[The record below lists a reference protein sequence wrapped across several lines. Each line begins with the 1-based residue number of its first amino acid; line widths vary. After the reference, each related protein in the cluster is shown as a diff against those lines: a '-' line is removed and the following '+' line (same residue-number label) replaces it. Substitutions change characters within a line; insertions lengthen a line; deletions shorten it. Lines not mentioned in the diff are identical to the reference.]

1 MSTNIKLMPEGDEK
15 QRFTRWLLVVL
26 LLTILLRVTL
36 FLFYPP
42 QSYPDTAAYQRL
54 AESVRAGFKQF
65 DGTRGPGY
73 PAFLALFGPV
83 RVVYVVQLFLGCLIT
98 LMWFLVG
105 WGVSHKAWFAGLL
118 ALGYSLN
125 PNQFFF
131 EAALLTETV
140 STFFLTL
147 GLLGAFLWLW
157 NARWRKVWVGLATG
171 LATALAVLTRP
182 LFQYLPVLLIIFL
195 GFSFKE
201 KKLRADWKAI
211 LTITLVSV
219 LVVGGWMAWIRAHY
233 HVFSTTTL
241 MGYHLTQHTGYLFE
255 QVPDQYAQIRDIY
268 IQFRDAQIAEYGI
281 QGNAIWQAIPAI
293 LDATDYNFYELS
305 RVMQSISIQLILAN
319 PVRFVLS
326 IIPDWWYFW
335 RVPVLFTPAAV
346 VSGGLAGLLDAL
358 ILGVRMVLFGANL
371 VFILTSLAGLV
382 VKKWRTQ
389 WALSAFH
396 WLVAGYVWG
405 ASAVS
410 SILEQGNNP
419 RYLVPLQTAVVF
431 WSLWVLWQTW
441 QVWWTRRGERKLG
454 EQG

>member
-1 MSTNIKLMPEGDEK
+1 MSDENQLMPDGKEK
-15 QRFTRWLLVVL
+15 QRFTKWLLVVL
-26 LLTILLRVTL
+26 LLTVLLRVAL
-36 FLFYPP
+36 FLFYPL
-42 QSYPDTAAYQRL
+42 QSYPDSAAYLRL
-54 AESVRAGFKQF
+54 AEAVRAGFKQF

-73 PAFLALFGPV
+73 PAFLALFGPEG
-83 RVVYVVQLFLGCLIT
+83 VVYAVQLFLGCLLT
-98 LMWFLVG
+98 LIWFLVG
-105 WGVSHKAWFAGLL
+105 WLASRKAWFAGLL
-118 ALGYSLN
+118 ALAYSLN

-131 EAALLTETV
+131 EAALLTETL
-140 STFFLTL
+140 STFFLSL
-147 GLLGAFLWLW
+147 GLLGAFLWL
-157 NARWRKVWVGLATG
+157 RDTSWRKVWVGLVIG

-182 LFQYLPVLLIIFL
+182 LFQYVPILLVLFL

-201 KKLRADWKAI
+201 KKLHVDWKAI
-211 LTITLVSV
+211 LMITLVTV

-255 QVPDQYAQIRDIY
+255 QVPDEYAQIRDIY

-319 PVRFVLS
+319 PIRFVLS

-335 RVPVLFTPAAV
+335 RVPVLFEAPAHLSSGLVGVVEAV
-346 VSGGLAGLLDAL
+346 

-371 VFILTSLAGLV
+371 VFILTSVFGLIS
-382 VKKWRTQ
+382 KKWRKQ
-389 WALSAFH
+389 WALSTFH
-396 WLVAGYVWG
+396 WLVAGCIWG

-419 RYLVPLQTAVVF
+419 RYLVPLQAAVVF

-441 QVWWTRRGERKLG
+441 QVWRTRQQ
-454 EQG
+454 EQLVEGQG

>member
-1 MSTNIKLMPEGDEK
+1 MSSEIKFMPDDAQK
-15 QRFTRWLLVVL
+15 QRLTRWLWVVL
-26 LLTILLRVTL
+26 LLTVLLRVVL
-36 FLFYPP
+36 FQFYPL

-54 AESVRAGFKQF
+54 AEAVRAGFRQF

-73 PAFLALFGPV
+73 PAFLALLGPE
-83 RVVYVVQLFLGCLIT
+83 RLVYAVQLFLGCLIT
-98 LMWFLVG
+98 LIWFLIG
-105 WGVSHKAWFAGLL
+105 WQASGKAWFAGLL
-118 ALGYSLN
+118 ALAYSLN

-131 EAALLTETV
+131 EAALLTETL

-147 GLLGAFLWLW
+147 GLLGAFLWLRD
-157 NARWRKVWVGLATG
+157 ARWRKVWLGLGIG

-182 LFQYLPVLLIIFL
+182 LFQYVPVLLVLFL
-195 GFSFKE
+195 GFSFKK
-201 KKLRADWKAI
+201 KKLRVNWKAI

-219 LVVGGWMAWIRAHY
+219 LVIGGWMAWIKAHY

-255 QVPDQYAQIRDIY
+255 YIPDEYAQIRDIY

-293 LDATDYNFYELS
+293 LEGTDYNFYELS
-305 RVMQSISIQLILAN
+305 RVMQSISIQLILAH
-319 PVRFVLS
+319 PFRFLLS
-326 IIPDWWYFW
+326 LLPDWWYFW
-335 RVPVLFTPAAV
+335 RVPVLFAPA
-346 VSGGLAGLLDAL
+346 GDLAGLLNVA

-371 VFILTSLAGLV
+371 VFILTSLAALV
-382 VKKWRTQ
+382 SKKLRKLWS
-389 WALSAFH
+389 LSAFH
-396 WLVAGYVWG
+396 WLVAGCVWG

-419 RYLVPLQTAVVF
+419 RYLVPLQTAAVF
-431 WSLWVLWQTW
+431 WSLWVLWRTWQTW
-441 QVWWTRRGERKLG
+441 RTRRRERAIK